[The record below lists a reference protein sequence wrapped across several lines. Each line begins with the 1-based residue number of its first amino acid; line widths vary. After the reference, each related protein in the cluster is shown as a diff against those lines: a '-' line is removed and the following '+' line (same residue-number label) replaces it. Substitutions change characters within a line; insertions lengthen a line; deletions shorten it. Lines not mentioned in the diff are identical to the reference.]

1 MTQSRPVAVTAIGSD
16 RPGIVAGVTE
26 VLYDLGCNLEDA
38 TSTILR
44 GHFSMVLIVRTPD
57 DTDMASLEDR
67 LSEVAERLELVITA
81 RHVDETRV
89 EIVAP
94 THMVSV
100 YGLDRPGLVFR
111 VAELV
116 AKAGGNITDLE
127 SRVIGPEDSP
137 VYALML
143 EVALDEGADLGPELE
158 RLKSE
163 LGVDVSVHRVEADVF

>member
-1 MTQSRPVAVTAIGSD
+1 MTEGRLVAVTAIGSD

-26 VLYDLGCNLEDA
+26 VLYELGCNLEDA

-44 GHFSMVLIVRTPD
+44 GHFSMVLIVRAPGG
-57 DTDMASLEDR
+57 TDPATLEEK
-67 LSEVAERLELVITA
+67 LGEVAERLELVITA

-100 YGLDRPGLVFR
+100 YGSDRPGLVFR
-111 VAELV
+111 VAEMV

-143 EVALDEGADLGPELE
+143 EVALDDDTDIAPELE
-158 RLKSE
+158 RLKAE
-163 LGVDVSVHRVEADVF
+163 LGVDVSVHRVDADVF